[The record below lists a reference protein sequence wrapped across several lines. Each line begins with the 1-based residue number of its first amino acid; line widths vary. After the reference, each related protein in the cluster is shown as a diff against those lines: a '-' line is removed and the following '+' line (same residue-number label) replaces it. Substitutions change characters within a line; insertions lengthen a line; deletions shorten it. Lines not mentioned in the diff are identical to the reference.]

1 MTNNSAGPGPA
12 VLGRPRGNH
21 RPAWRTVNITPTGR
35 LGRIAVGLAAI
46 IAGIVL
52 LTSAGPAVAVVLE
65 LLLVA
70 AGLDL
75 AVTGALGH
83 CPLYAKLGYLPKSLR
98 STR

>member
-1 MTNNSAGPGPA
+1 MVNNSAGPGPA
-12 VLGRPRGNH
+12 VRGRPRGNH
-21 RPAWRTVNITPTGR
+21 QPAWRTVNITPAER
-35 LGRIAVGLAAI
+35 LGRIAVGLAAV

-52 LTSAGPAVAVVLE
+52 LTSAGPVLAVVLE

-98 STR
+98 RTR